1 VKGGRRFTHLQNQ
14 TVLHILVTKLS
25 HEGNILAASTS
36 GLRRSRPPGNCLDLA
51 LSSPPLTKPIYWYV
65 LERKH
70 GALSA
75 AKSRHLAWKHFR
87 LPPFPCKRAR
97 YRSPASPTRPTAAYY
112 LACSNATSSL
122 LRASHLCLKIVAT
135 FFLCIKYTGGI
146 VCDIFFSTPSIV
158 YLLVFCWL
166 RQHISNLESSP
177 PYSLS
182 ALFFSYTISA
192 TVSPEQSGWV
202 SFFTLLYLHAYLFL
216 SLHSISDDF

>member
-1 VKGGRRFTHLQNQ
+1 VWPACVKGGRRFTHLQNQ

-122 LRASHLCLKIVAT
+122 LRASHLCLKTCCCV
-135 FFLCIKYTGGI
+135 LPLHQVHWGHCLRH
-146 VCDIFFSTPSIV
+146 IFQYSQHRVPFGL
-158 YLLVFCWL
+158 LLVA
-166 RQHISNLESSP
+166 P
-177 PYSLS
+177 T
-182 ALFFSYTISA
+182 LF
-192 TVSPEQSGWV
+192 QS
-202 SFFTLLYLHAYLFL
+202 
-216 SLHSISDDF
+216 